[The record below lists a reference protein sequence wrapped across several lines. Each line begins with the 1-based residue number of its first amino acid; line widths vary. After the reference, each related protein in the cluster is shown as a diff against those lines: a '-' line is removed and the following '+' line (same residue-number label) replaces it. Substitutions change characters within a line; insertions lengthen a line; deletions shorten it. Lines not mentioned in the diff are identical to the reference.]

1 MRGTIREGTFTH
13 SSLHVV
19 DNSPVS
25 VLLFYVGQSMKKK
38 TLLNLPKL
46 KQDIIKSIFREDNKR
61 YSGIVEKI
69 IQRKQGEKK
78 KNEDTKV

>member
-1 MRGTIREGTFTH
+1 MRGTIREGTFIH

-46 KQDIIKSIFREDNKR
+46 QQDIIKSIFQTDNKR
-61 YSGIVEKI
+61 YGGIVEKI
-69 IQRKQGEKK
+69 IERKQGEKK

>member
-1 MRGTIREGTFTH
+1 
-13 SSLHVV
+13 
-19 DNSPVS
+19 
-25 VLLFYVGQSMKKK
+25 MKKK

-46 KQDIIKSIFREDNKR
+46 KQDIVKSLFQTDNKR
-61 YSGIVEKI
+61 YGGIVEKI